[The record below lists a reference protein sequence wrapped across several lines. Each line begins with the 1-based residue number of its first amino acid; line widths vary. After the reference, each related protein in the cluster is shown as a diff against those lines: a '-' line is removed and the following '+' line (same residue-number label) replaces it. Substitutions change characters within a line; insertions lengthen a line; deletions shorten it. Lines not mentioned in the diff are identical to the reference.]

1 MDDVVAIF
9 FVLMALMGFAYFLY
23 LAFVRPP
30 RFLSY
35 TPSRNET
42 EWETVGQSLAW
53 ALEKYTDELDQ
64 QGKTKVLKQIF
75 CNIIN
80 SEDYTNKEKE
90 WVKSMF
96 ARALENPIRESE
108 CEG

>member
-1 MDDVVAIF
+1 MDHGFALF
-9 FVLMALMGFAYFLY
+9 FMLMAFAYFLY
-23 LAFVRPP
+23 IAFVRPP

-35 TPSRNET
+35 TPSRHEA
-42 EWETVGQSLAW
+42 EWEKVGQSLAW
-53 ALEKYTDELDQ
+53 ALEKYTAELDQ
-64 QGKTKVLKQIF
+64 QGKTKELKQIF